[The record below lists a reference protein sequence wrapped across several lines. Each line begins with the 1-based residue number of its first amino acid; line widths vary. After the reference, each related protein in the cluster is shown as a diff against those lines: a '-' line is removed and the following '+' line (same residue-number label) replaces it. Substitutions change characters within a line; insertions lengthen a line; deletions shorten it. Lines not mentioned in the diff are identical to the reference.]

1 MNIVV
6 AGAGGFL
13 GSHLSERL
21 LNQGH
26 TVLGIDNFITGQRKN
41 IQYIRDRW
49 QNSFH
54 FFEQDV
60 CTTTDYLPNIQVDQ
74 IYYLASP
81 ASPIDYVQFPLE
93 TLYVG
98 SYGCDNFLKLAK
110 QHNARFLLTSTS
122 EVYGD
127 PAVHPQPEE
136 YWGNVNPIGPRS
148 VYDES
153 KRYAEAL
160 TMAFHRHF
168 NTEVRIARIFNTYG
182 PRMRHDDGRVVPT
195 FIKQA
200 LLGEPLSVFGDG
212 SQTRSF
218 CHCSDLVRG
227 LDTLMNNERSTGP
240 FNLGNPHE
248 LTMLELA
255 SEINQVIGN
264 AAGIIHHPLPP
275 NDPTRRRPDL
285 KNTNR
290 ILGWEPEV
298 SFGIGMA
305 DTIEYFRSILL
316 QPQT

>member
-1 MNIVV
+1 MNIII
-6 AGAGGFL
+6 AGAAGFL

-21 LNQGH
+21 LEQGH
-26 TVLGIDNFITGQRKN
+26 TVIGIDNLVTGQQRNIDKIQRKWPERF
-41 IQYIRDRW
+41 Q
-49 QNSFH
+49 
-54 FFEQDV
+54 FFNKDV
-60 CTTTDYLPNIQVDQ
+60 CSPVDFLPDISFDQ

-81 ASPIDYVQFPLE
+81 ASPIDYVQLPME

-98 SYGCDNFLKLAK
+98 SYGCDNYLKLAQK
-110 QHNARFLLTSTS
+110 HKARFLLTSTS

-127 PAVHPQPEE
+127 PMVHPQPEE

-160 TMAFHRHF
+160 TMAFHRHYDV
-168 NTEVRIARIFNTYG
+168 EVRIARIFNTYG

-200 LLGEPLSVFGDG
+200 LMNEPLSVFGDG
-212 SQTRSF
+212 HQTRSF
-218 CHCSDLVRG
+218 CYCSDLVRG
-227 LDTLMNNERSTGP
+227 LDALMNNEESTGP

-255 SEINQVIGN
+255 EEVNRIIGN
-264 AAGIIHHPLPP
+264 TAGVMHKPLPP

-285 KNTNR
+285 SNTQRVLQWN
-290 ILGWEPEV
+290 PEV
-298 SFGIGMA
+298 SFQDGMA
-305 DTIEYFRSILL
+305 ETIAYFRDILL
-316 QPQT
+316 

>member
-13 GSHLSERL
+13 GSHLTERL
-21 LNQGH
+21 LQQGH
-26 TVLGIDNFITGQRKN
+26 TVLGIDNFITGQRQNIDQILKN
-41 IQYIRDRW
+41 W
-49 QNSFH
+49 PNHFH
-54 FFEQDV
+54 FFERDV
-60 CTTTDYLPNIQVDQ
+60 CETIDFLTDIKIDQ

-81 ASPIDYVQFPLE
+81 ASPIDYVQLPLE

-98 SYGCDNFLKLAK
+98 SYGCDNYLKLAHAK
-110 QHNARFLLTSTS
+110 GAHFLLTSTP
-122 EVYGD
+122 EVDGD
-127 PAVHPQPEE
+127 PLVHPQPEE

-160 TMAFHRHF
+160 TMAFHRHLGV
-168 NTEVRIARIFNTYG
+168 EVRVARIFNTYG

-212 SQTRSF
+212 HQTRSF
-218 CHCSDLVRG
+218 CYCSDLVRG
-227 LDTLMNNERSTGP
+227 LDVLMNNEVSTGP

-255 SEINQVIGN
+255 EEINSVIGN
-264 AAGIIHHPLPP
+264 TAGVIHKPLPP

-285 KNTNR
+285 QNTR
-290 ILGWEPEV
+290 AVLEWQPEIT
-298 SFGIGMA
+298 FGEGMRQ
-305 DTIEYFRSILL
+305 TIDYFRSVLL
-316 QPQT
+316 